1 MDKKKSILDYIKPV
15 KTNLPK
21 EDYFAD
27 LALKVAKTEHPSL
40 STKNATKMR
49 FLPFAYAAAAVLV
62 IGFVL
67 FQQFMVP
74 SVETN
79 SCEKYLAELS
89 PSEILE
95 YVESNIE
102 DYSEDELIDASAP
115 ITEEEM
121 ESSTFTEVF
130 GYIPEDLEVETIEEY
145 LDEDFI
151 NLNDFDENE
160 LLIF

>member
-15 KTNLPK
+15 KTKLPK
-21 EDYFAD
+21 EDYFAE
-27 LALKVAKTEHPSL
+27 LASKVAKTEHPSL
-40 STKNATKMR
+40 STKKMAKIR
-49 FLPFAYAAAAVLV
+49 FLPVAYAAAALLV

-67 FQQFMVP
+67 FQQFNV
-74 SVETN
+74 SSIQTSSYER
-79 SCEKYLAELS
+79 YLVALS
-89 PSEILE
+89 PNEILE

-130 GYIPEDLEVETIEEY
+130 GYIPKDLEVETIEEY

>member
-1 MDKKKSILDYIKPV
+1 MDKKKNILDYIKPV
-15 KTNLPK
+15 ESKIPD
-21 EDYFAD
+21 EDFFTD
-27 LALKVAKTEHPSL
+27 LASKVTKKKDL
-40 STKNATKMR
+40 SIGTKQAANIR
-49 FLPFAYAAAAVLV
+49 LIPFAYAAAALLV

-67 FQQFMVP
+67 FQQFNFP
-74 SVETN
+74 SPEAKSFE
-79 SCEKYLAELS
+79 SCLAALS
-89 PSEILE
+89 PNEILE

-102 DYSEDELIDASAP
+102 DYSEEELIDASAP

-130 GYIPEDLEVETIEEY
+130 GYIPKDLEVETIEEY

>member
-15 KTNLPK
+15 KTKLPK

-27 LALKVAKTEHPSL
+27 LASKVAKTEHPSL
-40 STKNATKMR
+40 SAKKTAKIR
-49 FLPFAYAAAAVLV
+49 FLPVAYAAAAVLV

-67 FQQFMVP
+67 FQQFMAP
-74 SVETN
+74 SVKTKSYE
-79 SCEKYLAELS
+79 SYLAELS
-89 PSEILE
+89 ANEILE

-102 DYSEDELIDASAP
+102 DYSEDELIDASRP

-130 GYIPEDLEVETIEEY
+130 GYIPEELETETIEQY

-151 NLNDFDENE
+151 NLNNFDENE

>member
-1 MDKKKSILDYIKPV
+1 M
-15 KTNLPK
+15 
-21 EDYFAD
+21 
-27 LALKVAKTEHPSL
+27 
-40 STKNATKMR
+40 
-49 FLPFAYAAAAVLV
+49 

-67 FQQFMVP
+67 FQQFNVP
-74 SVETN
+74 SPEAK
-79 SCEKYLAELS
+79 SFESYLAELS
-89 PSEILE
+89 PNEIIE

-102 DYSEDELIDASAP
+102 DYSEDEIIDASAP

-121 ESSTFTEVF
+121 TSSTLTDVF
-130 GYIPEDLEVETIEEY
+130 GYITEEVEKETIEEY

>member
-1 MDKKKSILDYIKPV
+1 MDKKKNILDYIKPV
-15 KTNLPK
+15 ESKIPD
-21 EDYFAD
+21 EEFFAD
-27 LALKVAKTEHPSL
+27 LASKVTKKEDL
-40 STKNATKMR
+40 SIGTKQAANIR
-49 FLPFAYAAAAVLV
+49 LIPFAYAAAALLV

-67 FQQFMVP
+67 FQQFNV
-74 SVETN
+74 SSIQTSSYE
-79 SCEKYLAELS
+79 SYLAALS
-89 PSEILE
+89 PNEILE